1 MSQELNS
8 PYQYQV
14 GGSLPPDASTYVI
27 RQADS
32 ELYQALLAG
41 EYCYVLNSRQMGKSS
56 LRIQT
61 MCKLQAENIACAE
74 IELSGIGSQEI
85 TASQWYGGII
95 QELISGFELRVNRC
109 NWLREQDDLSPVQK
123 LGEFIEKI
131 LLVEIRKNIV
141 IFIDEIDSV
150 LSLNFATDEFFALIR
165 NCYEKRASK
174 PEYKRLTFALLGVGT
189 PSELIQDEYA
199 TPFNIGRAIE
209 LKGFQL
215 DECAV
220 LAAGLA
226 GRISN
231 SQSVLKEILYWTGGQ
246 PFLTQKLCLFI
257 TQESEFQTTPSVKK
271 LVKQRLIDNWES
283 QDEPEHLRTIRD
295 RIFRNNRASEKLLQ
309 LYKQILRKGK
319 IPARNCYE
327 HLELRLSGLVTQQQ
341 GNLIVKNPIYASVFN
356 RNWVEQQLLAFEE
369 TRTSITHW
377 TAILASLAIACL
389 VIGVR
394 SLGLLE
400 AWEMGAF
407 DHLLRQRPKEPPDKR
422 LLLLTITEEDVQ
434 SQPLKERGAA
444 SLSDRSLAQV
454 VSKLEQSGAQA
465 IGLDIYREIPVGRD
479 YGDLAKRMKNS
490 DRIFAICKYQVPK
503 VPGVLPPPEIPPH
516 RQGFNNVLLDR
527 DRVIRR
533 HLLAVGNAS
542 PCQSNYGFSWMLATR
557 YLADRGIQLEFTPH
571 NYLKLGKTVFKTLE
585 KNSGG
590 YHNIN
595 PNGHQILLNYRASN
609 EITDKISLQEFIKNE
624 FNPDLVKNRIVLIG
638 TTAPSFND
646 DSWLTPYSSDWS
658 VQTMS
663 GVEIQA
669 HMVSQILSTVLDDRP
684 LIWTLPEYV
693 EVIWIFAWSL
703 VGGFLVWCVRFSS
716 ANISQMPLV
725 IILFGSL
732 GLVILYSIC
741 WLLLVVQAAWLPLIP
756 AVWVLVAS
764 IGSLVVYQTYSSKNN

>member
-1 MSQELNS
+1 MSPELNS

-14 GGSLPPDASTYVI
+14 GGSLPPDASTYVL

-61 MCKLQAENIACAE
+61 MYKLQAENIVCGE

-95 QELISGFELRVNRC
+95 QELISGFELRVNRRS
-109 NWLREQDDLSPVQK
+109 WLREQDDLSPVQK

-131 LLVEIRKNIV
+131 LLVQIKENIV

-150 LSLNFATDEFFALIR
+150 LSLSFATDEFFGLIR

-174 PEYKRLTFALLGVGT
+174 PEYNRLTFALLGVAT

-215 DECAV
+215 HECAV

-231 SQSVLKEILYWTGGQ
+231 PQAVLKEILYWTGGQ
-246 PFLTQKLCLFI
+246 PFLTQKLCWLI
-257 TQESEFQTTPSVKK
+257 SQESELQTPQSVKR
-271 LVKQRLIDNWES
+271 LVQQRLIENWES

-295 RIFRNNRASEKLLQ
+295 RILRNNCASEKLLL
-309 LYKQILRKGK
+309 LYKKILRQGK
-319 IPARNCYE
+319 IPAKNCYE

-341 GNLIVKNPIYASVFN
+341 GNLVVKNPIYASVFN

-369 TRTSITHW
+369 TRTSIPPW

-389 VIGVR
+389 AIGVR
-394 SLGLLE
+394 SLGFLE

-407 DHLLRQRPKEPPDKR
+407 DHLLRQRPQEEPDKR
-422 LLLLTITEEDVQ
+422 LLLVTITEEDVQ
-434 SQPLKERGAA
+434 SQPLKERGSA
-444 SLSDRSLAQV
+444 SLSDRSLAQI
-454 VSKLEQSGAQA
+454 VSKLEQYGAQA
-465 IGLDIYREIPVGRD
+465 IGLDIYREIPVGGD
-479 YGDLAKRMKNS
+479 YGELAKSMGNS
-490 DRIFAICKYQVPK
+490 DRFFAICKYQIPK
-503 VPGVLPPPEIPPH
+503 VPGVFPPPEIPPH

-533 HLLAVGNAS
+533 NLLAVGNAS
-542 PCQSNYGFSWMLATR
+542 PCQSNYAFSWVLATR
-557 YLADRGIQLEFTPH
+557 YLAERGIQIEFTPD
-571 NYLKLGKTVFKTLE
+571 NYLKLGKAVFKTLE
-585 KNSGG
+585 KNTGG

-595 PNGHQILLNYRASN
+595 PSGHQVLLNYRASSD
-609 EITDKISLQEFIKNE
+609 IAVKISLQELLKNQ

-646 DSWLTPYSSDWS
+646 DSWLTPYSSRWS

-669 HMVSQILSTVLDDRP
+669 HMVSQILSTVLDHRP
-684 LIWTLPEYV
+684 LIWTLPEYG

-703 VGGFLVWCVRFSS
+703 IGGFLAWYLQFSS
-716 ANISQMPLV
+716 AYIKRIPLL
-725 IILFGSL
+725 IILPGGIAL
-732 GLVILYSIC
+732 AILYSIC
-741 WLLLVVQAAWLPLIP
+741 WVLLVVQAAWLPLIP
-756 AVWVLVAS
+756 AGLVLVGS
-764 IGSLVVYQTYSSKNN
+764 IGSLVVYKTYSSKNN